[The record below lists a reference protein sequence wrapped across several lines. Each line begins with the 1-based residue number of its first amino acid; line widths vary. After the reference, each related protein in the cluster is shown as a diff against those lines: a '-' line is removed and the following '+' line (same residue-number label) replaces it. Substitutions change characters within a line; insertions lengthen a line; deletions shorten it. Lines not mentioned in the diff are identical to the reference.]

1 MFSLVKACT
10 ISVITARDA
19 VKILFFWWETFTFF
33 LLCLWERTGGN
44 FLLKSWLFLLLF
56 YFYIFFHLWKCEK
69 KNWKIPFS
77 GETEWTFLF
86 LCVKPWKIKF
96 SQDFF
101 YFFIVRL
108 SNLIDHK
115 RLNFF
120 GFMHEIKKCPEKNIY
135 IFPLSHKK
143 FCWFLFLI
151 SFL

>member
-1 MFSLVKACT
+1 MWK
-10 ISVITARDA
+10 
-19 VKILFFWWETFTFF
+19 KI
-33 LLCLWERTGGN
+33 
-44 FLLKSWLFLLLF
+44 
-56 YFYIFFHLWKCEK
+56 
-69 KNWKIPFS
+69 WKIPFS

-143 FCWFLFLI
+143 FCWKELERREPNVDLKKGHQKKRNPHLLGQI
-151 SFL
+151 NAKGSLE